1 MLASVASAL
10 LCGIDG
16 QLVTVEVHVS
26 GGIPSYTVVG
36 LPDAA
41 VRESR
46 ERIRAALLSSQLPWP
61 MKRITV
67 NLAPSGVKKSG
78 AGLDLP
84 TAVGL
89 LLAIDE
95 LPAGCLDGVGV
106 VGEVG
111 LDGTIRGVPGVL
123 AIVEALRDAGVG
135 IVVVPLANAIEAELV
150 SGVTVRPARTVGE
163 LRGCLKGED
172 TWPAI
177 PEVVAGTGWS
187 GGVGGVGGVG
197 DLDADGD
204 GADLS
209 DVRGLPMARRALEI
223 AAAGGHHLLMAGPP
237 GIGKTMLARRL
248 HTILPPL
255 EPQEAL
261 EVTRIHSA
269 AGRRIGG
276 GLARRRPFEA
286 PHHSATA
293 PALIGGGSGR
303 LRPGA
308 VTLAHRG
315 VLFLDELGEFPPIA
329 LEALR
334 EPLEQGEVSIFRSAA
349 SMVFPAAFTLVACT
363 NPCPCGRGAI
373 SCRCSDQARARYARR
388 LSQPLLDRFDLRLAL
403 TPPASGDPPGEPS
416 HVVRERVVEAVA
428 RQRARYRDRPWQ
440 RNAQIPSGIVV
451 RELPVSPEGAD
462 ALRLIGSQGRVSARG
477 LMAIRR
483 VAQTLAD
490 LDGRAALSIDD
501 LLLAAELRVD
511 VI

>member
-1 MLASVASAL
+1 MLASVVSAL

-36 LPDAA
+36 LPDTA

-61 MKRITV
+61 MKRVTV
-67 NLAPSGVKKSG
+67 NLAPSGIKKSG

-123 AIVEALRDAGVG
+123 AIVEALRDSGLD
-135 IVVVPLANAIEAELV
+135 IVVVPVANAAEAELV
-150 SGVTVRPARTVGE
+150 AGITVRPARTLGE

-172 TWPAI
+172 AWPSI
-177 PEVVAGTGWS
+177 PDPGPSSGWS
-187 GGVGGVGGVG
+187 GGIG

-204 GADLS
+204 GADLA

-349 SMVFPAAFTLVACT
+349 SMVFPAAFTLIACT

-403 TPPASGDPPGEPS
+403 TPPASGDPPGES
-416 HVVRERVVEAVA
+416 SRVVRERVMEAVA
-428 RQRARYRDRPWQ
+428 RQQARYLNRPWQ

-451 RELPVSPEGAD
+451 RELPVSPQCAD

-490 LDGRAALSIDD
+490 LDGRATPSVDD